1 MEKCSLIISVYNQ
14 VNELELILSALT
26 MQKFKNF
33 EVLIADD
40 GSSSKIKNFIAD
52 FTAHSPFKINHI
64 WHNDKG
70 FRKNIILNEAIKKA
84 DTQYLIFIDGDCIPH
99 SQFVYQHYHNRNTN
113 TVLCG
118 RRVNLGKKLS
128 NEISAETILKK
139 EFQNVGVKHF
149 YDSIKLDKNIRS
161 SWVEEGLLIKNKI
174 IRNLYIKGEPRIVG
188 CNFSL
193 YKETIEKINGFDE
206 NYIGPGFGE
215 DADVEYR
222 LRLAGTKFKTLRN
235 LAILFHLYH
244 PLAKRA
250 DKNHE
255 YYKAVL
261 KKNDPVC
268 KNGLVKINNE

>member
-14 VNELELILSALT
+14 VEELELILTALT
-26 MQKFKNF
+26 VQKFKNF

-40 GSSSKIKNFIAD
+40 GSGSKMKKFITD
-52 FTAHSPFKINHI
+52 FSAHSPFKIRQI

-70 FRKNIILNEAIKKA
+70 FRKNKILNEAIRKTVSK
-84 DTQYLIFIDGDCIPH
+84 YLIFIDGDCIPH
-99 SQFVYQHYHNRNTN
+99 SEFVYQHYHHISTN

-128 NEISAETILKK
+128 HEINVQKILNK
-139 EFQNVGVKHF
+139 EFEKVGLKHF
-149 YDSIKLDKNIRS
+149 YDSLKPDKKLRS

-215 DADVEYR
+215 DADIEYR
-222 LRLAGTKFKTLRN
+222 LRLAGTKFKTIRN

-244 PLAKRA
+244 PHAKRS

-255 YYKAVL
+255 YYKEVL
-261 KKNDPVC
+261 KRNDPVC
-268 KNGLVKINNE
+268 KNGLENIN